1 MDVEVKLKSIIH
13 KNAKEAKSS
22 TMIKRQ
28 NTKRWLI
35 FAIFMGIVSLS
46 ATLHAAPIPV
56 IHNRIN
62 NDNEGYSLNLLKLA
76 LSYHGN
82 KYVTQPTEESYSQ
95 TKQMEEIKFGGISVL
110 WAGTSRELEEE
121 LQPVRIPL
129 FKGLLGS
136 RIFIIRHDMQHLF
149 NDIRTLEDLKK
160 VRLGQGTTWADT
172 QILKAAD
179 LNVVTAHK
187 YDSLFFMLEGG
198 RFDAY
203 PRGVHEPWAEIIR
216 HKDLRLIVEKN
227 IMVIYR
233 MPLYFFVGPGNI
245 RLANDIESGLNQAIA
260 DGSFDQ
266 LFFSNSMIKET
277 LKSANMDDRIKFYL
291 DNPYAHPKT
300 PVDRPEL
307 WYN

>member
-1 MDVEVKLKSIIH
+1 
-13 KNAKEAKSS
+13 
-22 TMIKRQ
+22 MIKRQ
-28 NTKRWLI
+28 TTQRWLI
-35 FAIFMGIVSLS
+35 LAILLGLASVSSQLY
-46 ATLHAAPIPV
+46 AAPIPV
-56 IHNRIN
+56 IHNKIN

-76 LSYHGN
+76 LSYHGK
-82 KYVTQPTEESYSQ
+82 KYVTQPTEVSYSQ

-129 FKGLLGS
+129 FKGMLGS

-160 VRLGQGTTWADT
+160 IRLGQGTTWADT
-172 QILKAAD
+172 QILKAAG

-187 YDSLFFMLEGG
+187 YDSLFYMLEGG

-203 PRGVHEPWAEIIR
+203 PRGVHEPWGEIVR

-233 MPLYFFVGPGNI
+233 MPLYFFVGPGNMP
-245 RLANDIESGLNQAIA
+245 LANDIESGLNQAIA
-260 DGSFDQ
+260 DGSFDK
-266 LFFSNSMIKET
+266 LFFSNKMIQET
-277 LKSANMDDRIKFYL
+277 LASANMEDRIKFYL